1 MTTQKNSATKVDTS
15 EKGNSLGK
23 PWHSK
28 AVFHD
33 FESADVL
40 RSELLKS
47 KKFDVKV
54 KRLAS
59 GKFVVKERK
68 KATSNEKHKRKKKK

>member
-1 MTTQKNSATKVDTS
+1 MTTQKNSATKVDAS
-15 EKGNSLGK
+15 EKVTPPGK
-23 PWHSK
+23 SWHNK
-28 AVFHD
+28 AIFHD

-68 KATSNEKHKRKKKK
+68 KATSNEKHKRKNKK